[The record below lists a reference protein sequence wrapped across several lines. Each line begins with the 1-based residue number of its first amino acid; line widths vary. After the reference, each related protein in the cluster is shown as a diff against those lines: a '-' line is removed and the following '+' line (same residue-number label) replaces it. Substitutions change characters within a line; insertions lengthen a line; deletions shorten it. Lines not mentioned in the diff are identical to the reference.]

1 MNRELEHGKEQHHN
15 GRLFQT
21 SREQRACGGVSLLLL
36 SSPTDSCMNFCF
48 HFSGR
53 LLRVLVG
60 PIDGSAKEK
69 DVLGKI
75 ASKWTNRSVDGFLR
89 ADVVDILQRWG
100 RLNDDDIG
108 NLNTQITTF
117 ANLVAGTSQAL
128 NDRFSELTE
137 NMRAA
142 DAGSSLSAGGSG
154 SDASI
159 DDQSMG
165 ANPSDASGQSGES
178 AGPNPASD
186 SVETMG
192 PADNVEYRLDY

>member
-1 MNRELEHGKEQHHN
+1 
-15 GRLFQT
+15 
-21 SREQRACGGVSLLLL
+21 
-36 SSPTDSCMNFCF
+36 MNFCF
-48 HFSGR
+48 HSSDR

-60 PIDGSAKEK
+60 PVDGSVKKEG
-69 DVLGKI
+69 VLGLI
-75 ASKWTNRSVDGFLR
+75 ASKWQNRSVNGFSR
-89 ADVVDILQRWG
+89 ADVVDILQEQG
-100 RLNDDDIG
+100 GLMADEVG
-108 NLNTQITTF
+108 NLDADITAF
-117 ANLVAGTSQAL
+117 ANLVADTPQGS
-128 NDRFSELTE
+128 NDRFFELTE
-137 NMRAA
+137 AIRA
-142 DAGSSLSAGGSG
+142 DNTGSSLSAGGSS